1 MNPNPDNSPGATDAE
16 ELPFESEISERLRSV
31 KNPAERRTL
40 ARLLSAISA
49 LPLEQTRAALE
60 TSALIAA
67 VSLRASIEFL
77 RAVPDA
83 APILEPA
90 ELRAWGELGRR
101 LTMTDVETGVT
112 FFISGIGDFER
123 VPSLA
128 RPFVFQ
134 VCARQMILSAATA
147 SETFRNAASLAESV
161 GDAQLL
167 RAIYEVAATIS
178 RRSAKHSAEFLNAT
192 PNVVAALR
200 EGVGGRVLGVDSAKA
215 SPPPLSTAPQS
226 KPHVQ
231 RVDELN
237 AASMREGHATVDED
251 QARSLPPTPNTLH
264 PRSEGVD
271 SAKAPPPPPSTAPQS
286 KPRLQRGD
294 ELNAASMRV
303 GDATPG
309 EDHAKPLHPTP
320 NTPHPDLTS
329 EAIDLVKA
337 FAEHAG
343 GIAADAWA
351 ALPAAFASLPAAQC
365 SRLIKRATNFLDRG
379 GAVAFHF
386 LIAGGDLLRALPDC
400 FESWIEL
407 LWTIAPHGNAALVA
421 FVRASPRF
429 FQNIAVT
436 RTQLGATALAERVIT
451 LTREVART
459 DAEAALA
466 CLRSSA
472 KALHTVSIE
481 QFESWARAGLISSDA
496 RARRSYYALETRSSN
511 EALRAGDAGVALES
525 IQPLLRLYVE
535 ALTGHAIEIAPLAAV
550 PLETRIADGRTIHL
564 PSVVAEFG
572 DEELDFRL
580 YKVLAAHAAGQIEFG
595 TYARDSHDLRA
606 AYASLHELYDPAKQD
621 ERDSFAIDAAQL
633 CETLPPPPGEGR
645 GGGLGTLSPSPL
657 APLPKVEGIKDLD
670 YRQVISLFPLPALA
684 RRIFGT
690 LENGRIDGSLRKSYR
705 GLARDL
711 DLIREHLRHR
721 RPKIIDLPPAL
732 VPFEL
737 LFQVTLLGGALDDA
751 REFHRQVVSELETIV
766 AEYLNDKDATVADSL
781 MATGRV
787 YLLFQSLTMD
797 QSEEQIEVPD
807 ELEQEDQNSQAEQA
821 VNERQSDRQPQRRD
835 ARELFNAWNAE
846 SEGEFDE
853 LDGSEAWSY
862 GQTPEQGL
870 EEGEV
875 AFNYDEW
882 DRELVDHRVGWCRV
896 IEKKVKRGSRDFVD
910 NTRERYRGV
919 VSSIRHQFQLM
930 KPENLTRISNELDG
944 EDYDL
949 NAVVD
954 FFIDRRADGQQSE
967 RIYTKRLRRRR
978 DVAVS
983 FLLDQSSSTARTI
996 GRHPLQPYTHPGRRI
1011 IEIEKEGLVLMSE
1024 ALEAVGDVYAINGFT
1039 SEGRRNVKFYVLK
1052 DFQEHYSDEVMRRIG
1067 GITYQNNTRLGA
1079 AIRHATTK
1087 LEKQE
1092 ARTRLLIVLS
1102 DGRPYDHDY
1111 GDARYAREDTREAL
1125 IDAKTRGITPFCITI
1140 DRESESELRDL
1151 YGEIGYTIID
1161 DVMTL
1166 PERLP
1171 GIYRR
1176 LTT

>member
-1 MNPNPDNSPGATDAE
+1 MSPNSHRSDGSEDPA
-16 ELPFESEISERLRSV
+16 ELPFENEISERLRSV
-31 KNPAERRTL
+31 KSPVERRTL
-40 ARLLSAISA
+40 AGVLREITR
-49 LPLEQTRAALE
+49 LPLDHTRAALE
-60 TSALIAA
+60 TSALIGA

-77 RAVPDA
+77 RAVPA
-83 APILEPA
+83 VAKILEPA

-101 LTMTDVETGVT
+101 LTMSDVETGVS
-112 FFISGIGDFER
+112 FFVAGAGEFAE
-123 VPSLA
+123 VPSRV

-147 SETFRNAASLAESV
+147 AETFWNAAPLAAAVS
-161 GDAQLL
+161 DAQLL

-192 PNVVAALR
+192 PEVVIAL
-200 EGVGGRVLGVDSAKA
+200 A
-215 SPPPLSTAPQS
+215 
-226 KPHVQ
+226 
-231 RVDELN
+231 
-237 AASMREGHATVDED
+237 
-251 QARSLPPTPNTLH
+251 
-264 PRSEGVD
+264 SEGLANEK
-271 SAKAPPPPPSTAPQS
+271 SSPKSEPSNSRHDAHVN
-286 KPRLQRGD
+286 D
-294 ELNAASMRV
+294 EGR
-303 GDATPG
+303 
-309 EDHAKPLHPTP
+309 EPLHPTSD
-320 NTPHPDLTS
+320 TPQPLLLA
-329 EAIDLVKA
+329 EAIDLIKA

-351 ALPAAFASLPAAQC
+351 ALPAAFDRLPAAEC

-386 LIAGGDLLRALPDC
+386 LTAGGDLLRALPDC

-429 FQNIAVT
+429 FQNTAVT
-436 RTQLGATALAERVIT
+436 RNHLGATALAQRVIT

-525 IQPLLRLYVE
+525 VQPLLRLYVE
-535 ALTGHAIEIAPLAAV
+535 ALTGRAVEIAPLAAV

-595 TYARDSHDLRA
+595 TYVRDTDTLRA
-606 AYASLHELYDPAKQD
+606 AYVSLSEFYDPAKLG
-621 ERDSFAIDAAQL
+621 ERDSFSIDPAL
-633 CETLPPPPGEGR
+633 LSETPPPPLEEGR
-645 GGGLGTLSPSPL
+645 GEGLGTRSPSPL
-657 APLPKVEGIKDLD
+657 KDLD
-670 YRQVISLFPLPALA
+670 YRQVINLFPLPALA

-690 LENGRIDGSLRKSYR
+690 LENGRIDRSLRKTYR

-711 DLIREHLRHR
+711 NLIREHLRHR

-766 AEYLNDKDATVADSL
+766 ADYLNHEDATVGDSL
-781 MATGRV
+781 MATSRV

-797 QSEEQIEVPD
+797 ESEEQIEVPD

-821 VNERQSDRQPQRRD
+821 LNERQPDRQPQRRD

-853 LDGSEAWSY
+853 LDGSETWSE
-862 GQTPEQGL
+862 GETAEQGL

-882 DRELVDHRVGWCRV
+882 DRDLVDHRVGWCRV
-896 IEKKVKRGSRDFVD
+896 IEKKVKRGNRDFVD
-910 NTRERYRGV
+910 ETRERYKGV

-930 KPENLTRISNELDG
+930 KPENLTRITNELDG

-954 FFIDRRADGQQSE
+954 FFVDRRADGQQSE

-1125 IDAKTRGITPFCITI
+1125 IDAKARGITPFCITI